1 MVFRRKNTEKFTGQE
16 EVKSEGLQ
24 GVILIK
30 KKKTEMTALCGLP
43 DKNFP
48 V

>member
-24 GVILIK
+24 GVIIIK
-30 KKKTEMTALCGLP
+30 KKKNRNDCLMWFAR
-43 DKNFP
+43 
-48 V
+48 